1 MMSQATGQTTRTRR
15 SPRRGLLW
23 PARRCVRCRPRRPR
37 DAARGLTL
45 ARADQA
51 AAEEQAALRTRA
63 FQRQK
68 DLSARGVGTEAATE
82 AAELAASSSRQA
94 ALSRSQAVAQA
105 EARVDQAATR
115 LSRVKIALAE
125 SERRLADTTVTAPFA
140 GTLSGV
146 TLVEGRLVTQNER
159 LAALVDGTQLEAAV
173 RLSTAQY
180 VRLLDDEGRL
190 VARPAKITLDLW
202 GTALTTTGMLT
213 RASAETGD
221 GQTGRLVFAQID
233 AARGLKPGDFVTVSV
248 EEPAIEQVVR
258 LIRSKGVGVY
268 FVTQN
273 PLDVPES
280 VLGQLGNRVQHALR
294 AFTPRDQKA
303 VKAAA
308 ETMRIHYVAAIP
320 ANASTAKRAIA
331 GRNRRAPP
339 PRRSPPRLRS
349 RVCREARL

>member
-1 MMSQATGQTTRTRR
+1 MRFLRHSLTGLFLLALTLALVLWAGAMVRDAVEARMARDPGTPPARERIFAVPVQLATPETIVPTLSAYGQVQARR
-15 SPRRGLLW
+15 SLELRAAVSGQVIEIAPEMVEGGEVAAGQVLLRID
-23 PARRCVRCRPRRPR
+23 PANAEDALARAQADLADAEAETR

-159 LAALVDGTQLEAAV
+159 LAALVDGTRQC
-173 RLSTAQY
+173 
-180 VRLLDDEGRL
+180 
-190 VARPAKITLDLW
+190 
-202 GTALTTTGMLT
+202 
-213 RASAETGD
+213 
-221 GQTGRLVFAQID
+221 
-233 AARGLKPGDFVTVSV
+233 
-248 EEPAIEQVVR
+248 
-258 LIRSKGVGVY
+258 
-268 FVTQN
+268 
-273 PLDVPES
+273 
-280 VLGQLGNRVQHALR
+280 
-294 AFTPRDQKA
+294 AF
-303 VKAAA
+303 
-308 ETMRIHYVAAIP
+308 
-320 ANASTAKRAIA
+320 
-331 GRNRRAPP
+331 
-339 PRRSPPRLRS
+339 PRRNM
-349 RVCREARL
+349 CGC